1 MPTKQIQ
8 IFIAPLRID
17 SLKSVFD
24 VRRRKPS
31 FGALTAIVAR
41 SMGQNLYSA
50 TKGHKAIY
58 LRRC

>member
-1 MPTKQIQ
+1 M
-8 IFIAPLRID
+8 D

-24 VRRRKPS
+24 VCRRKPS

-50 TKGHKAIY
+50 TKAQQYIY
-58 LRRC
+58 EDITGNLLKRSVVTSS